1 MPYHK
6 NLEVFLSGKC
16 HKQGIQL
23 LHCHLNVILQDTFVV
38 RHLVLQNTKDIN
50 VTNDIKISGQ
60 MNSNVIEK

>member
-60 MNSNVIEK
+60 MNSIVTEK